1 MDTPLLLTELHAHSD
16 WSDGTLSLSALVD
29 LYGEHRFDV
38 LCVTDHTLRNGEGN
52 RSFVG
57 MHNWRDYLDAVDAE
71 AERALARYGM
81 VVVPGLE
88 LTDDH
93 DDRLRSAHA
102 LAVGLRRFVSIDG
115 GLRYAISEARG
126 AGAAIIAAHP
136 HAPGENR
143 RGTCRW
149 WHERHEPTIVAD
161 RYELFNRTDVFSW
174 VADAELPAVAS
185 GDFHRPEHLSTW
197 KTLLPCAREE
207 RAVVACLRSS
217 ARVYLAP
224 FPLALRPLAPA
235 AAGELTAA

>member
-1 MDTPLLLTELHAHSD
+1 MDTPLLLAELHAHSD
-16 WSDGTLSLSALVD
+16 WSDGALSLAALVD
-29 LYGEHRFDV
+29 LYGEHGFDV
-38 LCVTDHTLRNGEGN
+38 LCVTDHTLRTDEGN

-71 AERALARYGM
+71 AARAIAQYGM
-81 VVVPGLE
+81 LVVPGLE

-93 DDRLRSAHA
+93 DDRRRSAHA
-102 LAVGLRRFVSIDG
+102 LAVGLRRFVSIDA
-115 GLRYAISEARG
+115 GLRYAITEARG

-149 WHERHEPTIVAD
+149 WYERREPTIVAD
-161 RYELFNRTDVFSW
+161 RYELFNRNDVFAW

-197 KTLLPCAREE
+197 KTLLPCAPDEH
-207 RAVVACLRSS
+207 AVVGCLRSS
-217 ARVYLAP
+217 ARLYLAP

-235 AAGELTAA
+235 AARELTAA

>member
-16 WSDGTLSLSALVD
+16 WSDGTLSLSTLVD

-38 LCVTDHTLRNGEGN
+38 LCVTDHTVRNGEGN

-143 RGTCRW
+143 RGHVPLVARASRADDRRRPLRAVQPQRRLLVGRGRRAAGRR
-149 WHERHEPTIVAD
+149 ER
-161 RYELFNRTDVFSW
+161 R
-174 VADAELPAVAS
+174 LPPARA
-185 GDFHRPEHLSTW
+185 PEHVEDAAPVRTGG
-197 KTLLPCAREE
+197 ARSRRVSAVVRAAVP
-207 RAVVACLRSS
+207 RAVP
-217 ARVYLAP
+217 AR
-224 FPLALRPLAPA
+224 APA
-235 AAGELTAA
+235 AGAGRGR